1 MAIKKCITCHKSLRG
16 RQRKFCSRRC
26 KNADTN
32 NKHQS
37 YQAQQLRGRERKLE
51 LIRLKGAKCEYCGYN
66 KNYAALEFHHPNPYE
81 KNFQLDIRTLSNR
94 RWDAVI
100 IEAKKCLL
108 LCSNCHAEEHNPDC
122 VI

>member
-1 MAIKKCITCHKSLRG
+1 MAIKKCTTCHKPLRG
-16 RQRKFCSRRC
+16 RQRRFCSRQC

-51 LIRLKGAKCEYCGYN
+51 LIRLKGAKCEYCGYS
-66 KNYAALEFHHPNPYE
+66 KNYAALEFHHPNPHE
-81 KNFQLDIRTLSNR
+81 KDFQLDIRTLSNR

-100 IEAKKCLL
+100 VEAKKCLL

-122 VI
+122 VM